1 MMMSPGSLRPP
12 PQAGMKAALV
22 LLLVAVCL
30 CGADPKESSVLTVT
44 SENWT
49 LILEGHWMV
58 EFYAPW
64 CPACQQ
70 IEADWE
76 NFAKRSSGLNVK
88 VAKVDVTQQPG
99 VSGRFFVTKL
109 PTMFHAKDGVFRCY
123 HGSRMVEDLHSFIAE
138 NKWNVIEPVA
148 GWKSPSSVL
157 MAGMSGLFYLSGW
170 IRQTHNY
177 LTGPLGMSA
186 WGSYIVFIMAT
197 LMIGLILGLMLV
209 LLIDCFC
216 PAKPKYEVLRS
227 DIPTEDIEEVEKDL
241 GDKKVSDN
249 EDESEEEDN
258 DDDDDDDKDEKAEGD
273 EEAGSSNAE
282 GSGENSAAEGSGT
295 EEEGEVG
302 THVPPP
308 STPESESALRQRRS
322 EAVAESGH

>member
-1 MMMSPGSLRPP
+1 NTQIFVICS
-12 PQAGMKAALV
+12 
-22 LLLVAVCL
+22 
-30 CGADPKESSVLTVT
+30 
-44 SENWT
+44 
-49 LILEGHWMV
+49 
-58 EFYAPW
+58 YAPW

-109 PTMFHAKDGVFRCY
+109 PTIFHAKDGVFRCY
-123 HGSRMVEDLHSFIAE
+123 HGSRMVEDLHTFIAE

-186 WGSYIVFIMAT
+186 WGSYIIFIMAT

-216 PAKPKYEVLRS
+216 PAKPKSEVLRS
-227 DIPTEDIEEVEKDL
+227 DIPRKDIEEVEKDP
-241 GDKKVSDN
+241 GDEKVSDEDVSE
-249 EDESEEEDN
+249 EDEEE
-258 DDDDDDDKDEKAEGD
+258 KDEQAEGN
-273 EEAGSSNAE
+273 EEAGNSNAE
-282 GSGENSAAEGSGT
+282 GSGENSEAEGSGT
-295 EEEGEVG
+295 EEEDDVG
-302 THVPPP
+302 THVPPS

-322 EAVAESGH
+322 EAAADSGH